1 MKNSTDFFSRQA
13 NALRAT
19 RCLVLWFT
27 LALAGTSAAIYCII
41 RYALSLLGYG
51 NFTEKHFPEWN
62 VPADSLFWDPVLILA
77 VTAVI
82 IVVVGGSS
90 LLKTIEFSSSS
101 GADIAQQ
108 LGGSEV
114 SPATAKPDERRLI
127 NVVQEM
133 SLASGVPVPRIF
145 ILERESGINAFAA
158 GTQTSR
164 AAVAVSR
171 GALDKLSRDELQA
184 VIGHEFSHILNG
196 DMKLNIRLAG
206 WIFGLVMV
214 SMIGQTLFRIAAISS
229 HSRSRNEK
237 NSVVPV
243 FIFVGIALIIVGFI
257 SQIFSQIIQAA
268 ISRHRERLADAS
280 ATQFTRNPIALANAL
295 SRIGGDLAGSRLDSP
310 RAEEFAHLFFA
321 DGINAIFSTHP
332 PLEERIRA
340 LNPNWDGKFL
350 PPLNQPEFVGT
361 ETEIA
366 ERLNARCTRP
376 RNTGGF
382 PLPLPVFIEQL
393 SQTTPDAKALVYLLM
408 MTDSPEHNV
417 EQAKILLAR
426 ESSALFKRMET
437 LWPRMKD
444 FPKEK
449 RISGILLAAPALR
462 EMSARERRLFCET
475 LDLLA
480 RADNEISLYE
490 FCILNAAKGLLIFSG
505 NQNLPA
511 HNVIPEAELVLNL
524 VLRESGCAP
533 SEAPRIL
540 ENALGAHAAFPRNL
554 RVLDNSAL
562 TAPALEA
569 AFEKLRNTQI
579 LVRRNLLDAAKS
591 IVLADGKTSAP
602 ERDLLDSFAVALNCP
617 KI

>member
-361 ETEIA
+361 EAEIA
-366 ERLNARCTRP
+366 ERLNARCTR
-376 RNTGGF
+376 
-382 PLPLPVFIEQL
+382 
-393 SQTTPDAKALVYLLM
+393 VYLLM

-533 SEAPRIL
+533 SEAPRVL